1 LIIRRGEEIVPTLEG
16 GILVRHAL
24 SIVIVFV
31 FLLTIPVGWVH
42 ATAADKRVVVIIDD
56 FGNRMEGTKEIL
68 NLPIPI
74 TVAVMPFMPTT
85 HEDAEHAF
93 QKGDD
98 VIVHLPMEPKH
109 KTRGIGKG
117 AITTDLSD
125 GEIRKRVL
133 AAIADV
139 PHAIGINNHMGSK
152 ATGDPRVMKVILE
165 VCKEKNLIFV
175 DSKTNYW
182 SVVPKVA
189 TQLRVPF
196 VENHIFLDD
205 SINPKK
211 ISMQCALIRKHLMH
225 HDLCFAIG
233 HVGRPGKETALV
245 LEQEVPKI
253 QRGATFIKLSSLFPP
268 PIKQV
273 Q

>member
-1 LIIRRGEEIVPTLEG
+1 MMVRRVS
-16 GILVRHAL
+16 
-24 SIVIVFV
+24 SIGIVFIC
-31 FLLTIPVGWVH
+31 FLIFPIDLVH
-42 ATAADKRVVVIIDD
+42 ATATDKRVVLIIDD

-68 NLPIPI
+68 DLPIPI
-74 TVAVMPFMPTT
+74 TVAVMPFMPTS

-98 VIVHLPMEPKH
+98 VIVHLPMEPQH
-109 KTRGIGKG
+109 KARGLGKG

-125 GEIRKRVL
+125 AEIRKRVL

-152 ATGDPRVMKVILE
+152 ATGDSRVMKVILE
-165 VCKEKNLIFV
+165 VCREKNLIFV

-189 TQLRVPF
+189 KQLQVPF

-205 SINPKK
+205 SSNPSK
-211 ISMQCALIRKHLMH
+211 ITTQCALIRKHLKH

-233 HVGRPGKETALV
+233 HVGRPGKETAFV
-245 LEQEVPKI
+245 LRHEVPKI
-253 QRGATFIKLSSLFPP
+253 QKEASFTKLSSLFPP
-268 PIKQV
+268 PLKQPWLTNGKE
-273 Q
+273 